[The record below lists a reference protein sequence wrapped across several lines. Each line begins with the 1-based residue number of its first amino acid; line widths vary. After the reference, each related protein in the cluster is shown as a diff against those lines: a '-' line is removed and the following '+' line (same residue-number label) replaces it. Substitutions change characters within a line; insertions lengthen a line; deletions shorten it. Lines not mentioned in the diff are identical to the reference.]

1 MKLITELTESVSAIH
16 EARDD
21 GKKSWFIEGVWLQS
35 NIKNRN
41 GRVYPRGILEN
52 QVERYNRDYVKD
64 NRAVGELGH
73 PDGPSINQ
81 DRVSHKIIELK
92 QDGDNFVGKAKI
104 MNTPMGKIV
113 QEFLEEGIKIGVSSR
128 GMGSIKE
135 NASGIME
142 VQDDFFLSTAGDI
155 VHDPSAPSAFVNGI
169 MEGVEWLWNNGTIVS
184 TKAEEAAEAARLQI
198 EESAG
203 RNSLSIER
211 QNKIFESYLRSLF
224 S

>member
-1 MKLITELTESVSAIH
+1 MKLITEVTESISSIC
-16 EARDD
+16 ESKDE
-21 GKKSWFIEGVWLQS
+21 KKSWFIEGIWLQS

-41 GRVYPRGILEN
+41 GRVYPRSILEN
-52 QVERYNRDYVKD
+52 QVERYNRDYVKE

-73 PDGPSINQ
+73 PDGPSINH

-92 QDGDNFVGKAKI
+92 QDGDNFIGRAKI
-104 MNTPMGKIV
+104 MNTPTGKIV

-135 NASGIME
+135 NSQGIME

-155 VHDPSAPSAFVNGI
+155 VHDPSAPNAFVNGI
-169 MEGVEWLWNNGTIVS
+169 MEGVEWLWDDGVL
-184 TKAEEAAEAARLQI
+184 KASRVEETADAARRRIEEAVRSRELDQRKKAA
-198 EESAG
+198 
-203 RNSLSIER
+203 
-211 QNKIFESYLRSLF
+211 IFETFIRSLV